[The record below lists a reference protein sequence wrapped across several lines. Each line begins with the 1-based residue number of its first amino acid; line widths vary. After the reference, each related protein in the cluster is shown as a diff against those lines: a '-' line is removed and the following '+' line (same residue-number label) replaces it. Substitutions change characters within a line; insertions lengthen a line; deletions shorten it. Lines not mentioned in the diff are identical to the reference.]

1 MKVNGMIESI
11 RGTVVDTGDSIIY
24 LRTGPVVLSIL
35 APGFF
40 LRRVSVGQTLD
51 IPVYLHFQTEGNR
64 IVPLIVGFPEI
75 SDREFFEQFI
85 SVSGVGVKAAV
96 KALARPPFEIGA
108 AIASE
113 DYAYLT
119 ALPGIGNKRA
129 RQIVARLQDQ
139 MEKAYGVLSAARS
152 DTAVLSEARAVLR
165 QLGIPASEA
174 ETLLA
179 LTVKELG
186 DDADTPEVIKC
197 AMRIRS
203 RK

>member
-1 MKVNGMIESI
+1 MIESI
-11 RGTVVDTGDSIIY
+11 RGTVVDTGDSTIY
-24 LRTGPVVLSIL
+24 LRTGPVVLTIL
-35 APGFF
+35 APGYF

-51 IPVYLHFQTEGNR
+51 VPVYLHFQMEGNR
-64 IVPLIVGFPEI
+64 IVPLVVGFPEI
-75 SDREFFEQFI
+75 RDREFFEQFI

-96 KALARPPFEIGA
+96 KALARPPFEIAG

-113 DYAYLT
+113 NYAYLT

-139 MEKAYGVLSAARS
+139 MEKVYGSLSAVS
-152 DTAVLSEARAVLR
+152 PDTTALSEARAVLR
-165 QLGIPASEA
+165 QLGIPASESENLLLKTIKEIGEDA
-174 ETLLA
+174 ETS
-179 LTVKELG
+179 
-186 DDADTPEVIKC
+186 DIIKC

>member
-1 MKVNGMIESI
+1 MIESI
-11 RGTVVDTGDSIIY
+11 RGTVVNTGDSTIY
-24 LRTGPVVLSIL
+24 LRTGPVVLKIL

-51 IPVYLHFQTEGNR
+51 IPVYLHFQMEGNHM
-64 IVPLIVGFPEI
+64 VPLIVGFPEI
-75 SDREFFEQFI
+75 RDREFFEQFI

-96 KALARPPFEIGA
+96 KALARPPFEIGS

-139 MEKAYGVLSAARS
+139 MEKVYGSLSAVRS
-152 DTAVLSEARAVLR
+152 DTAALGEARAVLR

>member
-1 MKVNGMIESI
+1 MKAKGMIESI
-11 RGTVVDTGDSIIY
+11 RGTVVDTGDSTIY
-24 LRTGPVVLSIL
+24 LRTGPVVLTIL
-35 APGFF
+35 APGYF

-51 IPVYLHFQTEGNR
+51 VPVYLHFQMEGNR

-75 SDREFFEQFI
+75 RDREFFEQFI

-96 KALARPPFEIGA
+96 KALARPPEEIGG

-139 MEKAYGVLSAARS
+139 MEKVYGSLSAVRS
-152 DTAVLSEARAVLR
+152 DTAALGEARAVLR
-165 QLGIPASEA
+165 QLGIPSSEA
-174 ETLLA
+174 EILLA
-179 LTVKELG
+179 KTVKELG
-186 DDADTPEVIKC
+186 DDADTPSMIKC

-203 RK
+203 KK